1 MSMYKELDSLIADCC
16 EVLSEDPPELRQK
29 VVARYMTMF
38 ENAIFETTGTS
49 IKRTVSPNDVDLT
62 SIEMIMHLLQAHR
75 DKLEYDMEMAK
86 AKAAQVNASA
96 TATAEAS
103 VAATFNAAVDIVQ
116 GSSLTEKER
125 DALEFAMA
133 RMRKAAEKKDRA
145 GFAEKLREALDIIGK
160 ATDLAPSV
168 VKAAGALAS
177 LF

>member
-1 MSMYKELDSLIADCC
+1 
-16 EVLSEDPPELRQK
+16 
-29 VVARYMTMF
+29 MTMF

-49 IKRTVSPNDVDLT
+49 IKRTASPNDVDLT

-86 AKAAQVNASA
+86 AKAAQVKASA

-168 VKAAGALAS
+168 IKAAGALAS